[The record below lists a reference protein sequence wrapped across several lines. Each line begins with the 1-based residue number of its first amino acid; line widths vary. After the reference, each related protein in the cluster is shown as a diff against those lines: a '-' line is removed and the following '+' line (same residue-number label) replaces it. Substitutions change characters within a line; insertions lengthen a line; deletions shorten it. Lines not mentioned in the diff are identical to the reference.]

1 RKMVEQVHHPLIIDA
16 DGLNHIRSH
25 LDILKERSYPTIVT
39 PHPGEMAMLLNT
51 SVQDIITA
59 LFHHSLQFATTYE
72 TYVVLKRKFTI
83 ITTPNG
89 DQVVDT
95 TGYQGLAKGGSGDV
109 LTGVILAM
117 VLQEQ
122 STLDALCNACFIHG
136 KSADLQVALKHSYYD
151 LVASDVIEG
160 IANVY
165 RTFM

>member
-1 RKMVEQVHHPLIIDA
+1 VTGVQTCALPIFDA

-59 LFHHSLQFATTYE
+59 PFHHSLQFATTYE
-72 TYVVLKRKFTI
+72 TYVVLKGKFTI

-95 TGYQGLAKGGSGDV
+95 TGNQGLAKGGSGDV
-109 LTGVILAM
+109 LKIGRAHV
-117 VLQEQ
+117 
-122 STLDALCNACFIHG
+122 
-136 KSADLQVALKHSYYD
+136 
-151 LVASDVIEG
+151 
-160 IANVY
+160 
-165 RTFM
+165 